1 MIDWQALLKTL
12 GETGLIVAGLAWLS
26 KQIILSVFT
35 KDLEKFKADLKS
47 KGDLAIEKFKTE
59 IQLEAQKRMVE
70 YSSLHER
77 RAGLIADLYSRLYQ
91 LYNSIQKVLFEYE
104 RRQIREDVNRKDPS
118 FSKRQPWEKIPG
130 IHFLDSDEQK
140 QLKELS
146 TLVSEFH
153 NFYSTHKIY
162 FTPQV
167 CNLIDRFAGL
177 AAYLKMNYENVAL
190 KDKDGNLYVN
200 PEVKEVW
207 DKAVEAI
214 PLLLLNLEGEF
225 RTILG
230 VSVTGEL
237 GPGLEY

>member
-35 KDLEKFKADLKS
+35 KDLEKFKAELKS
-47 KGDLAIEKFKTE
+47 NGDLAIEKFKSE
-59 IQLEAQKRMVE
+59 IQLEAQKRIIE

-77 RAGLIADLYSRLYQ
+77 RAELIADLYSRLYQ

-104 RRQIREDVNRKDPS
+104 RRQIREEVDRKDPS
-118 FSKRQPWEKIPG
+118 FSKREPWEMIPG
-130 IHFLDSDEQK
+130 THFLHTDEENE
-140 QLKELS
+140 LKELS
-146 TLVSEFH
+146 TLISGFY

-167 CNLIDRFAGL
+167 CDLIDRFAGL
-177 AAYLKMNYENVAL
+177 AGYLKMNYENVAL

-200 PEVKEVW
+200 PEIKEVW
-207 DKAVEAI
+207 GKAIEAI
-214 PLLLLNLEGEF
+214 PLLLSNLEGEF

-230 VSVTGEL
+230 VNLNGVRAGEST
-237 GPGLEY
+237 